1 MKIVLIF
8 SLCVA
13 FSTAECQDYQ
23 VISKKEFAEVIN
35 TEVGYKFDA
44 PLRWHISVVSP
55 NPIAISYPPSL
66 LRYAQVAPPKGGAEI
81 DVSSDMALDSAKS
94 IESWIQKDTSRYGF
108 AERKELSKS
117 MNPNF
122 ARAVQVTRYEDVGD
136 DYNEEVIRWITTYVE
151 FRGHILAI
159 QLKYRA
165 NDPKARS
172 FEKVFDETLRSFT
185 VAL

>member
-1 MKIVLIF
+1 
-8 SLCVA
+8 
-13 FSTAECQDYQ
+13 
-23 VISKKEFAEVIN
+23 
-35 TEVGYKFDA
+35 
-44 PLRWHISVVSP
+44 
-55 NPIAISYPPSL
+55 
-66 LRYAQVAPPKGGAEI
+66 
-81 DVSSDMALDSAKS
+81 
-94 IESWIQKDTSRYGF
+94 
-108 AERKELSKS
+108 

-165 NDPKARS
+165 NDPKVRS